1 MARSLSL
8 PGLLLVLA
16 ATPAWAAGD
25 AWHALQKAQPAD
37 AARLPAPWRD
47 ALSRMSDT
55 QLAALRSGEPAS
67 AIALDGGGTLADF
80 LAERGVVGVPAALAA
95 APLGGGAFT
104 LEGTLAPLGGRIPNE
119 SLSGG
124 PFRLDPLLAGG
135 GGTSTS
141 AAFRVDATIG
151 QPTVAAVNS
160 AQTTLQPGFWTQNGT
175 PLADALF
182 RNGFE

>member
-8 PGLLLVLA
+8 PGLLLVIA
-16 ATPAWAAGD
+16 AAPAWAAGD
-25 AWHALQKAQPAD
+25 AWHALQRAQPAD

-55 QLAALRSGEPAS
+55 QLATLRSGAPAS

-95 APLGGGAFT
+95 APLRGGTLSLQGA
-104 LEGTLAPLGGRIPNE
+104 LAPLGGGIPND
-119 SLSGG
+119 SLRGG
-124 PFRLDPLLAGG
+124 TFRLDPLLSGG

-141 AAFRVDATIG
+141 AAFRIDASIG
-151 QPTVAAVNS
+151 QPTVATVIS
-160 AQTTLQPGFWTQNGT
+160 AQTTLRPGFWTQNGT

>member
-8 PGLLLVLA
+8 PGLLVLLA
-16 ATPAWAAGD
+16 VAPAWAAGD

-55 QLAALRSGEPAS
+55 QLAALRNGQPAS
-67 AIALDGGGTLADF
+67 AIVLDGGGTLADF
-80 LAERGVVGVPAALAA
+80 LAERGVVGVPAALAV
-95 APLGGGAFT
+95 APLRGGALT
-104 LEGTLAPLGGRIPNE
+104 LEGTLAPLGGGIPDG
-119 SLSGG
+119 SLRGG
-124 PFRLDPLLAGG
+124 TFRLDPLLSGG

-141 AAFRVDATIG
+141 AAFRLDASIG
-151 QPTVAAVNS
+151 QPTVATANS
-160 AQTTLQPGFWTQNGT
+160 AQTTLRPGFWTTNGT
-175 PLADALF
+175 PAVDALF